1 MKCKNKKNLI
11 ASLKIN
17 RNMRCIEMSEGTN
30 MPQMDFKINRN
41 MRCIEIIQKTV
52 TACKE
57 CAINRNMRCIE
68 ISTDL
73 FICQLWIYD

>member
-1 MKCKNKKNLI
+1 
-11 ASLKIN
+11 
-17 RNMRCIEMSEGTN
+17 